1 MFYETSASHRPSRA
15 SFLTIAFR
23 PWQMLAHL
31 MAERRDYARLSSLD
45 DHLLKDL
52 GLTRGSIRSTIRD
65 GRTHL

>member
-1 MFYETSASHRPSRA
+1 MFYDTSASHRTPRPS
-15 SFLTIAFR
+15 FITIAFR
-23 PWQMLAHL
+23 PWQMLANL

-52 GLTRGSIRSTIRD
+52 GLTRGSIRSAIRD